1 MSSQDNSYSSTNE
14 EIVRSLDA
22 IKARAEAATE
32 GPWRVRTDY
41 IPGVIEVEG
50 PTASNDYVAELSADK
65 ADLEFIAHSRADIP
79 ALVAAVEAVLE
90 LHQRNRYDECIEC
103 LSTDEYGEAT
113 NVDYPCPT
121 VTAIPQ
127 ALGEGEK

>member
-1 MSSQDNSYSSTNE
+1 MTS
-14 EIVRSLDA
+14 RLDA
-22 IKARAEAATE
+22 IKARAEAASHANHTTTMNYNAVYSVV
-32 GPWRVRTDY
+32 WR
-41 IPGVIEVEG
+41 
-50 PTASNDYVAELSADK
+50 S
-65 ADLEFIAHSRADIP
+65 HQDIP

-121 VTAIPQ
+121 VAAIRT